1 MLADLQ
7 EECPNTWES
16 SKMDIPG
23 GEIWLNA
30 TIALANCTGA
40 ENLEASAQVGDPSGD
55 RSHTTPATGSASV
68 ATKINAISA
77 GLAVGAILVM

>member
-7 EECPNTWES
+7 VDCPNTWES

-30 TIALANCTGA
+30 TSALANCAGEEEPA
-40 ENLEASAQVGDPSGD
+40 ADSRAAAALPS
-55 RSHTTPATGSASV
+55 TIVKGSASSV
-68 ATKINAISA
+68 ARIDAVSA
-77 GLAVGAILVM
+77 GIAVGAMLML